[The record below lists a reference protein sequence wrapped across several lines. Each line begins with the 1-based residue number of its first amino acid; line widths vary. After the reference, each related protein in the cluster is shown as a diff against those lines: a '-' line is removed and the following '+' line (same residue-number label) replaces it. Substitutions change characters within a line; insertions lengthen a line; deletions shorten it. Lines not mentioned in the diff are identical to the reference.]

1 VAVQA
6 RLHSYGGFK
15 KLRRNRMKKLF
26 AFLALVLLALPV
38 FADFQEGTD
47 YEVLATP
54 QPTSSDDKIEV
65 LELFWYGCPHCY
77 HLEPE
82 LNAWLKHK
90 PDDVVFVRVPAVLGT
105 SWELLARAYYTADL
119 LGALDKIH
127 EPLFDHIHKDR
138 KLIRNASELK
148 AFFMQQ
154 GVSEADFDK
163 TFNSFAVVTMTN
175 RAREARNMYG
185 ITGVP
190 TMVVNGKYRTTAT
203 LAGSNEKMLQVVDFL
218 VAKERAERA
227 ASVGHTVPA
236 PQ

>member
-1 VAVQA
+1 M
-6 RLHSYGGFK
+6 
-15 KLRRNRMKKLF
+15 NKLF

-38 FADFQEGTD
+38 FADFHEGTE
-47 YEVLATP
+47 YQALATP

-65 LELFWYGCPHCY
+65 LELFWYGCPHCF

-90 PDDVVFVRVPAVLGT
+90 PDDVVFVRVPAVLGP

-127 EPLFDHIHKDR
+127 EPLFEHIHNER

-148 AFFMQQ
+148 AFFVQQ

-175 RAREARNMYG
+175 RAREARTMYG
-185 ITGVP
+185 VTGVP

-218 VAKERAERA
+218 VAKERAESA
-227 ASVGHTVPA
+227 GDAVPA

>member
-1 VAVQA
+1 M
-6 RLHSYGGFK
+6 
-15 KLRRNRMKKLF
+15 NKLF

-38 FADFQEGTD
+38 FADFHEGTE
-47 YEVLATP
+47 YQALATP

-65 LELFWYGCPHCY
+65 LELFWYGCPHCF

-90 PDDVVFVRVPAVLGT
+90 PDDVVFVRVPAVLGP

-127 EPLFDHIHKDR
+127 EPLFEHIHNER

-148 AFFMQQ
+148 AFFVQQ

-175 RAREARNMYG
+175 RAREARTMYG

-218 VAKERAERA
+218 VAKERAESA
-227 ASVGHTVPA
+227 GDAVPA

>member
-1 VAVQA
+1 M
-6 RLHSYGGFK
+6 
-15 KLRRNRMKKLF
+15 NKLF

-38 FADFQEGTD
+38 FADFHEGTE
-47 YEVLATP
+47 YQALATP

-65 LELFWYGCPHCY
+65 LELFWYGCPHCF

-90 PDDVVFVRVPAVLGT
+90 PDDVVFVRVPAVLGP

-127 EPLFDHIHKDR
+127 EPLFEHIHNER

-148 AFFMQQ
+148 AFFVQQ

-175 RAREARNMYG
+175 RAREARTMYG
-185 ITGVP
+185 DYRCADHGGQRQVSHHGDARGQQREDAAGRRFP
-190 TMVVNGKYRTTAT
+190 GGKGARRVR
-203 LAGSNEKMLQVVDFL
+203 GGRSP
-218 VAKERAERA
+218 
-227 ASVGHTVPA
+227 GPA
-236 PQ
+236 VI